1 MSVKQDSRLRRCRK
15 ARVGMRKTRKVR
27 LCVTRSNNYITA
39 QLIEHAEHAVDNGAT
54 DKTDKVLGCVSS
66 NQTELKAK
74 LKGSTSSKVAA
85 ELVGSKIAEL
95 AKGLKIS
102 EVAFD
107 RSGYKYHG
115 CVAELANSARAGG
128 LKF

>member
-1 MSVKQDSRLRRCRK
+1 MSLKEDSRRRRCRK
-15 ARVGMRKTRKVR
+15 ARAGMRKTRSVR
-27 LCVTRSNNYITA
+27 LCVVRSNRYITA
-39 QLIEHAEHAVDNGAT
+39 QLIEHGVV
-54 DKTDKVLGCVSS
+54 DKVVGCASS
-66 NQTELKAK
+66 NQADLKST
-74 LKGSTSSKVAA
+74 LKGKTSNKAAA
-85 ELVGSKIAEL
+85 ELVGKKIAEL
-95 AKGLKIS
+95 AKSLKIS